1 MKIGVYVG
9 SFNPVHKGH
18 IKIVNHL
25 IKNKYVDKVLVI
37 PTGNYW
43 DKNDLIS
50 IKDRINMLKMYQN
63 ENIIIDEKH
72 NNITY
77 TSLIFDDLEKDDNIY
92 SLIIGADNIVN
103 FNKWRD
109 YKSLLKHELII
120 INRSDIDVKYYI
132 NKYKVAKYK
141 IVYDLPILDVSSTMI
156 RNMIKNNKL
165 SKNNRYIDNFVLEYI
180 KEKDLYNK

>member
-25 IKNKYVDKVLVI
+25 IENKYVDKVLII

-43 DKNDLIS
+43 NKNDLIS
-50 IKDRINMLKMYQN
+50 INNRINMLKMYQN
-63 ENIIIDEKH
+63 KNIIIDQKH
-72 NNITY
+72 NNYTY
-77 TSLIFDDLEKDDNIY
+77 TSLIFDDLSRDNNCY

-103 FNKWRD
+103 FNKWHD

-120 INRSDIDVKYYI
+120 INRSDINIKCYVK
-132 NKYKVAKYK
+132 KYKIENYK
-141 IVYDLPILDVSSTMI
+141 IVYDLPFLDVSSTMI

-180 KEKDLYNK
+180 KEKGLYNK

>member
-25 IKNKYVDKVLVI
+25 IENKYVDKVLII

-43 DKNDLIS
+43 NKSDLIS
-50 IKDRINMLKMYQN
+50 INDRINMLKMYQN
-63 ENIIIDEKH
+63 KNIIIDQKH
-72 NNITY
+72 NNYTY
-77 TSLIFDDLEKDDNIY
+77 TSLIFDDLSSNNNCY

-103 FNKWRD
+103 FNKWHN
-109 YKSLLKHELII
+109 YKNLLKHELII
-120 INRSDIDVKYYI
+120 INRNDININHYVK
-132 NKYKVAKYK
+132 KYKIENYK

-180 KEKDLYNK
+180 KEKGLYM